1 MFQNLADSSCADRAQ
16 GTVGAARRRRNG
28 RLRAFLKH
36 ERMTVAMN
44 LATIQHHS
52 YMKSA
57 VVDVGVQVGSPLA
70 LVIEY
75 LSSAPVFGY
84 LAPAPAVQRHTVE
97 PHALRADPRRSCAA
111 EGGTAGGFLQGFGHR
126 EECPRSHKIL
136 SLSALWISFHRWWN
150 SWWKCRPS

>member
-1 MFQNLADSSCADRAQ
+1 MLTAHP
-16 GTVGAARRRRNG
+16 GTVGAARRRRNR

-70 LVIEY
+70 PVIECMF
-75 LSSAPVFGY
+75 SAPAIGY
-84 LAPAPAVQRHTVE
+84 LAPAPAG
-97 PHALRADPRRSCAA
+97 PAA
-111 EGGTAGGFLQGFGHR
+111 HR
-126 EECPRSHKIL
+126 GAED
-136 SLSALWISFHRWWN
+136 
-150 SWWKCRPS
+150 